1 MKRIWATFL
10 LGAAIV
16 GAGAFALSMHDASR
30 TTSGSNQVRGRTT
43 GDPWPPRIAGTRLLA
58 AKMRAAGS
66 LAALPAYALGNE
78 LVVAASGPRQVLI
91 GDVTGDGQDD
101 IVLNGMTWNPQFPGI
116 GQVVVRTRASLRGEA
131 EPLVL
136 SLPETYEAS
145 AILLADMNNDA
156 VQDIVVGHS
165 RGLAVFTADGVGG
178 FTRADRAGTNAS
190 GPLAALDVDGD
201 GFLDVAVAA
210 ETGLICYGN
219 GQGAFRSCGTFLL
232 PPQISDF
239 AVGDV
244 NGDGAEDLL
253 VSSILQARLSIYF
266 NVGAARLDPPRIV
279 DLPDLWSDINNAWHA
294 YGVAVGDFN
303 GDGRNDVAV
312 TRNQNSPTG
321 IWMLYQD
328 ERGDL
333 VMGEPLRG
341 VDLPG
346 DLLGV
351 DVDNDGRK
359 DLVTVHGG
367 WATLSIHLQGASGMG
382 AQAITYPAY
391 VSGGRNGFAVGD
403 MNGDGCKDLV
413 VIASIGV
420 TMRYGSNCVP
430 SPAPVVANDADGDGD
445 TDMMWRNDAR
455 TDLASWVMDGHE
467 RVGAQGYRVGP
478 QWNIVASGDF
488 NGDGARDLVWS
499 DGRSMQLWQR
509 YGDGYQGWQ
518 MPDFPAG
525 YRVVA
530 TGDVDG
536 DGNADLLWRDADNT
550 VLALWTMDGPWVK
563 DGRAYGLSAGWR
575 VAGTGDLNADGRLDL
590 VVTNGVR
597 MDLWKGQ
604 RNLQWESAAMG
615 GYPVG
620 WELAGTADVD
630 GDETSDL
637 LWRHAALGYF
647 VQWKMIG
654 PRRVWGREYGVDG
667 AWRVLSTGDYNR
679 DGKADFVWTNGTLM
693 QLWSSRPEGGYAG
706 LEMPGYPRGW
716 LLQE

>member
-1 MKRIWATFL
+1 MNRIGAAFL
-10 LGAAIV
+10 LGTVIA
-16 GAGAFALSMHDASR
+16 GAGAFSLFVEEALQTTRASNGPLD
-30 TTSGSNQVRGRTT
+30 GSAREPSLSARDST
-43 GDPWPPRIAGTRLLA
+43 GVSPRRIHAA
-58 AKMRAAGS
+58 AKVATLPGYS
-66 LAALPAYALGNE
+66 LGDE
-78 LVVAASGPRQVLI
+78 LIVTASSPRQVLI

-101 IVLNGMTWNPQFPGI
+101 IVLNGMTWNPQFPSI

-131 EPLVL
+131 EPIVL
-136 SLPETYEAS
+136 SIPETYEAS
-145 AILLADMNNDA
+145 SILLADMNNDA
-156 VQDIVVGHS
+156 VKDIVVGHS
-165 RGLAVFTADGVGG
+165 RGLTVFTADGVGG
-178 FTRADRAGTNAS
+178 FTRADRIGTYAG

-201 GFLDVAVAA
+201 GYLDVAAA
-210 ETGLICYGN
+210 ADTGLICYGN
-219 GQGAFRSCGTFLL
+219 GQGAFRSCGSFLL
-232 PPQISDF
+232 PSQISDF

-253 VSSILQARLSIYF
+253 VSSILQARLSIYI
-266 NVGAARLDPPRIV
+266 NVGAARLDPSRTV
-279 DLPDLWSDINNAWHA
+279 DLPDLWSGANNAWNA
-294 YGVAVGDFN
+294 NGVVVGDFN

-312 TRNQNSPTG
+312 TRTQNKPTG

-333 VMGEPLRG
+333 VTGEPLRG

-367 WATLSIHLQGASGMG
+367 WATLSIHLQGASGME
-382 AQAITYPAY
+382 AQAITYFAH

-403 MNGDGCKDLV
+403 MNGDGCKDIV
-413 VIASIGV
+413 VVTSIGV

-430 SPAPVVANDADGDGD
+430 SRAPVVVNDVDGDGD

-455 TDLASWVMDGHE
+455 TDLASWLMDGHE

-478 QWNIVASGDF
+478 QWNIIASGDF

-499 DGRSMQLWQR
+499 DGRDMQLWQR

-518 MPDFPAG
+518 MPAFPIG

-530 TGDVDG
+530 AGDIDG

-563 DGRAYGLSAGWR
+563 DGRAYGLPASWR
-575 VAGTGDLNADGRLDL
+575 IAGTGDLNADGRLDL

-620 WELAGTADVD
+620 WELAGTADID
-630 GDETSDL
+630 GDGASDL

-654 PRRVWGREYGVDG
+654 PRRIWGREYGVDG
-667 AWRVLSTGDYNR
+667 AWRILSTGDYNR

-716 LLQE
+716 SLQE